1 MAYRRYHGGSD
12 SSLGSFLSGC
22 LTGMVIGGVLGVLLA
37 PHRGDITRRKIA
49 RKAGETKDQVGEA
62 VEDQIAAFKA
72 KKEAVEEKLEA
83 FTEEQEAQNGDEETD
98 S

>member
-22 LTGMVIGGVLGVLLA
+22 LTGVVIGGILGVMLA

-49 RKAGETKDQVGEA
+49 RRAGQAKDQVSEA
-62 VEDQIAAFKA
+62 VEDQLEAFKA
-72 KKEAVEEKLEA
+72 RKEEEAGEDEFLI
-83 FTEEQEAQNGDEETD
+83 EEQEEQNGDKETD